1 MNRCHWVNRTYFIF
15 HLMRRLAAKPQIKPV
30 DLGCESA
37 ENWQLPSTSTI
48 ACCYYYSAH
57 KLILTVPSVYWSSY
71 RPHPPSP
78 VVIIAQRVS
87 WYSLFVTVYSGC
99 ERWRSR
105 ACTGTATVH
114 IHHRQ
119 LLLSLSAWADTHC
132 LSLYTAVA
140 SVDAAERVLGPGA
153 CGTSSAGWLRRTL
166 CRRSVDTHWPHQRH
180 PTDSRPGH
188 RRQCQYFTLLFC
200 LFSYFCRVMHVQ

>member
-1 MNRCHWVNRTYFIF
+1 MYYVLLLLNNFKKMNRCHWVNRTYSIF

-48 ACCYYYSAH
+48 ASCYYYSAH
-57 KLILTVPSVYWSSY
+57 KLILTVPSVYWGSY

-78 VVIIAQRVS
+78 IVIIAQRVS

-105 ACTGTATVH
+105 VCTGARRLWNIVSWLTTSNT
-114 IHHRQ
+114 
-119 LLLSLSAWADTHC
+119 LSSIRGHTLTTSTTPNWLSPRPST
-132 LSLYTAVA
+132 T
-140 SVDAAERVLGPGA
+140 
-153 CGTSSAGWLRRTL
+153 TL
-166 CRRSVDTHWPHQRH
+166 E
-180 PTDSRPGH
+180 
-188 RRQCQYFTLLFC
+188 
-200 LFSYFCRVMHVQ
+200 